1 MSFLR
6 RLLLLAPF
14 ALAACGDG
22 TPEAPALTYWKDVA
36 PITEARCARC
46 HQPGGIAPFRLD
58 SYDDVKQRA
67 LLVAS
72 ATRSGIMPPY
82 LLTHDGSCGQVDDE
96 EALTPAE
103 RDTIWTWTHGEMA
116 EGTRTAVPVAAPA
129 VLQTDSA
136 WQTPTITPVAQ
147 GGALAEVDEYRC
159 FPVDPGMT

>member
-22 TPEAPALTYWKDVA
+22 TPETPALTYWKDVA
-36 PITEARCARC
+36 PITDAKCARC
-46 HQPGGIAPFRLD
+46 HQPGGIGPFRLD
-58 SYDDVKQRA
+58 TYDDVKQRA

-82 LLTHDGSCGQVDDE
+82 LLTHDGSCGQLEDG

-103 RDTIWTWTHGEMA
+103 RDTIWQWTHGDLVEGKRA
-116 EGTRTAVPVAAPA
+116 EVAVTPPA
-129 VLQTDSA
+129 QLQT
-136 WQTPTITPVAQ
+136 
-147 GGALAEVDEYRC
+147 
-159 FPVDPGMT
+159 